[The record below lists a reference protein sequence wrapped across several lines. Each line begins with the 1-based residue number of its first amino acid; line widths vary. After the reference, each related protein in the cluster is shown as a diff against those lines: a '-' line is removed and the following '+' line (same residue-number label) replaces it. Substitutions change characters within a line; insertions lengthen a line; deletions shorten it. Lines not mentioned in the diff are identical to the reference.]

1 MKNEE
6 WDNLESLLDRIR
18 YKISELNSALVEIKQ
33 CRLDLKAKDCVA
45 HLCLVVENLEQYSD
59 ALYGKCEASYA
70 KNYEEVLE
78 LLPNGSKLSVGE
90 VLALIDHI
98 KTWRKEYGYPE
109 V

>member
-1 MKNEE
+1 MKNEKL
-6 WDNLESLLDRIR
+6 DNLESLLDRIR
-18 YKISELNSALVEIKQ
+18 YKIEELNSALVEIKQ

-45 HLCLVVENLEQYSD
+45 HLCLVVEDLEQYSD
-59 ALYGKCEASYA
+59 SLYAKCQASYA
-70 KNYEEVLE
+70 KDYEEVLE

-90 VLALIDHI
+90 VLALIEHI